1 MTAGWRSAGE
11 ESSVDEEVDA
21 AIRIARQLAVVPQ
34 DPANREEA
42 CEIFR
47 RFGIKIGLT
56 VGERKL
62 GPKRMVRKLK
72 GGVVVYGDAD
82 FPAAARPTPAT
93 DTAGSTFTGPQAA
106 NPFARA
112 LCWRPWTPTP
122 VRRLARAS
130 RAAKPWAPQARPQ
143 AANPAGRRPGA

>member
-47 RFGIKIGLT
+47 RFGIKIGLSQ
-56 VGERKL
+56 
-62 GPKRMVRKLK
+62 
-72 GGVVVYGDAD
+72 
-82 FPAAARPTPAT
+82 RPDHALSSP
-93 DTAGSTFTGPQAA
+93 TACLLP
-106 NPFARA
+106 
-112 LCWRPWTPTP
+112 
-122 VRRLARAS
+122 AS
-130 RAAKPWAPQARPQ
+130 RAP
-143 AANPAGRRPGA
+143 AAILCPAALRAGAALHPAW